1 MLLKSSI
8 WRLTFFALF
17 LVCTGWSGGS
27 YAETRQIR
35 YKSDHWEFV
44 LPASIKPVS
53 FLKSGFAAKEELG
66 SPYHS
71 IVFQVLQDGSLPY
84 DHPTHDGQQRKV
96 VLRQILPS
104 IIAERRNETA
114 EERNDRV
121 VSSSTSSLPE
131 GFVPAGEIC
140 GGFQWKS
147 SDKGVPGHIGKTFTM
162 EGYTLIC
169 LGSRTKSKTAE
180 YVEIMLSERYCRE
193 LGHSPTKDFKRT
205 ARRIL
210 TQVRYLRD

>member
-1 MLLKSSI
+1 MLLKSNI
-8 WRLTFFALF
+8 WPLTFFALF
-17 LVCTGWSGGS
+17 LLCTGLSGGS
-27 YAETRQIR
+27 YAETRQIK

-44 LPASIKPVS
+44 LPPSIKPVS

-71 IVFQVLQDGSLPY
+71 IVFQVLQDGSIPY
-84 DHPTHDGQQRKV
+84 DHPTHDDQQRKV
-96 VLRQILPS
+96 FLRQILPY
-104 IIAERRNETA
+104 IVAERRSETA

-121 VSSSTSSLPE
+121 VSSSTSSLPS

-147 SDKGVPGHIGKTFTM
+147 TDKGVPGHIGKTFAM

-180 YVEIMLSERYCRE
+180 YVEIVFSERYCRE
-193 LGHSPTKDFKRT
+193 LGHSPTKDFQRT